1 MTNDNSQDTNTS
13 RGGRGRKPGRR
24 GGARAERLKQRKANT
39 PAQAVWPGIE
49 AGQFKPL
56 TQADMEKVHRGALEI
71 LAVTGI
77 ADAPQ
82 ELLDIVLPKGCTLNE
97 HGRLCFPVALMEDII
112 SGAANGYVIHARG
125 ERAGKGDI
133 YCDGSKLHFSTAG
146 SAVTTFDSET
156 RTYRPSTI
164 LDVYDFTR
172 LTDTLEHIHMCG
184 DTVIATDLV
193 DDFEHDMNV
202 AYALTAGTEKPLC
215 MSFRS
220 REFIAPAIEM
230 FDMVLGGEGRFVEK
244 PFAIFGGCPIVSPLK
259 FGLENLEVLIDASRL
274 GLVSDIAVAPMSAA
288 TAPTPL
294 AGILVQVIAET
305 LACLAV
311 VNLINPGCPMTFAAW
326 PFITDLRTG
335 SFTGG
340 SGEQALLAS
349 AAVQMGKFYNLPNS
363 VGAGMTDS
371 KIPDVQAGYEKGIT
385 LALASLA
392 GANRVCEAGGM
403 MGSLMGCSFESLF
416 IDNEALGM
424 ILRTARGIEITDETL
439 SLEVIKDCAIDPGH
453 FLGNSQTLQYM
464 ESEYL
469 YPTLMDRTA
478 TGDWEDEGSRDTLE
492 RSREAVSSILA
503 SHYPTYIDSA
513 TDQKIRERY
522 PIKIAQANM
531 DSGNSD

>member
-1 MTNDNSQDTNTS
+1 MTDKLTDTD
-13 RGGRGRKPGRR
+13 GGRKPRRR

-56 TQADMEKVHRGALEI
+56 TQGDMEKVHRGALEI
-71 LAVTGI
+71 LAVTGV
-77 ADAPQ
+77 ADATQ
-82 ELLDIVLPKGCTLNE
+82 ELLDIVMPKGCTLNE
-97 HGRLCFPVALMEDII
+97 HGRLCFPVSLMEDII
-112 SGAANGYVIHARG
+112 SGAAKGYVVYARG
-125 ERAGKGDI
+125 ERAGKDDI
-133 YCDGSKLHFSTAG
+133 YCENSKLHFSTAG
-146 SAVTTFDSET
+146 SAVTTFDPET
-156 RTYRPSTI
+156 RTYRASTI

-172 LTDTLEHIHMCG
+172 LTDTLEHVHMCG
-184 DTVIATDLV
+184 DTVIATDLI

-202 AYALTAGTEKPLC
+202 AYALTAGTEKPLN

-220 REFIAPAIEM
+220 RDFIAPAIEM
-230 FDMVLGGEGRFVEK
+230 FDLVLGGEGRFMKK
-244 PFAIFGGCPIVSPLK
+244 PFCIFGGCPIVSPLK
-259 FGLENLEVLIDASRL
+259 FGRENLEVLIDASRL

-371 KIPDVQAGYEKGIT
+371 KIPDIQAGYEKGLT

-403 MGSLMGCSFESLF
+403 LGSLIGCSFESLY

-453 FLGNSQTLQYM
+453 FLGCSQTLQYM

-469 YPTLMDRTA
+469 YPALMDRKA
-478 TGDWEDEGSRDTLE
+478 VGDWEDEGSRDTLE
-492 RSREAVSSILA
+492 RSKVAVSNILA
-503 SHYPTYIDSA
+503 SHYPTYIDNA
-513 TDQKIRERY
+513 TNRRIRERY
-522 PIKIAQANM
+522 PIKIDQASMN
-531 DSGNSD
+531 SGNSRW